1 MHAHLY
7 YRYVHIYRILPVR
20 VLSDIVAYAFII
32 SFSGSQQNPTQVR
45 RTHKCGHV
53 AGWSDHER
61 DFLGSEQA
69 HLNGVLI
76 VTDFSIAHRYPGAC
90 GGAKGN
96 LSHFEITL

>member
-45 RTHKCGHV
+45 RTHKCGQKV
-53 AGWSDHER
+53 FFCKFCDQC
-61 DFLGSEQA
+61 F
-69 HLNGVLI
+69 HL
-76 VTDFSIAHRYPGAC
+76 
-90 GGAKGN
+90 
-96 LSHFEITL
+96 LS